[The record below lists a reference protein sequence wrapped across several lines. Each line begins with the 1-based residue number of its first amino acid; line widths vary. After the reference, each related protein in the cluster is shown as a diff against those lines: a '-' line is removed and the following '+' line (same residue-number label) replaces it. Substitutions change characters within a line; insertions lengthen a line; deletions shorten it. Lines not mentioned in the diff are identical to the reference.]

1 MVRSSFWIISRVG
14 IHPTQL
20 PVWVEY
26 GEAVWC
32 SSFITMGMMKVGK
45 QSNQSKGL
53 LTGSFL
59 LWDKKRWNDPAS
71 DPDEVLAQ
79 FPVHRGW
86 FEAWQ
91 TVMFS
96 ESLTHMMFEWIL
108 SGVVL
113 LPMSSGSIMLNVSDV
128 KWWRRQ
134 NHYHVILSAKQVIFF
149 DDPSSI
155 ILYDQLKA
163 SRGILLGVIQL
174 KDLTLFVLHH
184 SDITLRGS
192 GTIV

>member
-53 LTGSFL
+53 LTESFL

-79 FPVHRGW
+79 FLVHRGW

-113 LPMSSGSIMLNVSDV
+113 LPMSSGSIMLKVSDV
-128 KWWRRQ
+128 NDEGGKTLIMSFFQQSKW
-134 NHYHVILSAKQVIFF
+134 
-149 DDPSSI
+149 SS
-155 ILYDQLKA
+155 LKIHPR
-163 SRGILLGVIQL
+163 SSC
-174 KDLTLFVLHH
+174 TT
-184 SDITLRGS
+184 S
-192 GTIV
+192 